1 MSLDI
6 DRDVYFYEAQKPIEN
21 LTKLGL
27 TIPDTLYKQG
37 LETVK
42 SKQLKN
48 IEFEKYVSETHSK
61 TISQFKSLING
72 EVGTINQNI
81 NQDNLMAAKIEN
93 LQQKVD
99 DLTSMMRELMGEVRK
114 SGKFRHSV

>member
-6 DRDVYFYEAQKPIEN
+6 DRDVYFYEDRKPIEN

-27 TIPDTLYKQG
+27 TIPDSLYKQG

-42 SKQLKN
+42 EKQLKN
-48 IEFEKYVSETHSK
+48 IEFEKFVSETHSK

-72 EVGTINQNI
+72 EVGIINQNQNI
-81 NQDNLMAAKIEN
+81 HQEMAAKIEN
-93 LQQKVD
+93 LQQKVEH
-99 DLTSMMRELMGEVRK
+99 LTSMMQEFMREMRK
-114 SGKFRHSV
+114 LGK

>member
-61 TISQFKSLING
+61 TIEQFKSLING

-99 DLTSMMRELMGEVRK
+99 DLTSMMRELMSEVRK
-114 SGKFRHSV
+114 SGKSCKA

>member
-6 DRDVYFYEAQKPIEN
+6 DRDVYFYEDRKPIEN

-27 TIPDTLYKQG
+27 TIPDSLYKQG

-42 SKQLKN
+42 AKQLKN

-61 TISQFKSLING
+61 TISQFKSLSNG
-72 EVGTINQNI
+72 EVDIINQNI
-81 NQDNLMAAKIEN
+81 HQENLMAAKIEN
-93 LQQKVD
+93 LQQKVE
-99 DLTSMMRELMGEVRK
+99 DLTSMMQEFMREMRK
-114 SGKFRHSV
+114 LGK